1 MAVLVISDERNRTK
15 LRSLWKSMNIPSI
28 SQEMM
33 SVKGKLFDRTI
44 FHLVKEV
51 AVPLARLSRV

>member
-1 MAVLVISDERNRTK
+1 
-15 LRSLWKSMNIPSI
+15 MNIPSI